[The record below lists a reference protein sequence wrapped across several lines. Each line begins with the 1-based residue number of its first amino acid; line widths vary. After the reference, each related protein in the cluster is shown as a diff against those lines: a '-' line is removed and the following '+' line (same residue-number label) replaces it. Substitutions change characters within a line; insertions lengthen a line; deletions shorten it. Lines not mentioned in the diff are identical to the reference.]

1 MRVNRVSKSKDI
13 FIIYAFVFGAC
24 HKRLTFEYNKFAFW
38 ILSIKGKIGRKA
50 FEYNIHQNISNPYFR
65 FRTNLLPT
73 LSLNIFYDGIFQ
85 SIVLVLYELDFYSY

>member
-38 ILSIKGKIGRKA
+38 ILSIKGRIGRKA
-50 FEYNIHQNISNPYFR
+50 FKYNIYQDIPNLHFRVQNNM
-65 FRTNLLPT
+65 LP
-73 LSLNIFYDGIFQ
+73 FYKLYY
-85 SIVLVLYELDFYSY
+85 LVIRK

>member
-1 MRVNRVSKSKDI
+1 MRVNRVSKGKDI

-50 FEYNIHQNISNPYFR
+50 FEYNIHQNISNLYFR
-65 FRTNLLPT
+65 FRTYIIT
-73 LSLNIFYDGIFQ
+73 F
-85 SIVLVLYELDFYSY
+85 